1 MARVAVCVDRD
12 EPASTSVMT
21 ENAAGRIP
29 RICVAVPTY
38 RRPEQLA
45 ALLSALA
52 KQTFPADTD
61 IVVAIFDNDR
71 SPSAALTVE
80 RFSADFPVRLLHRH
94 TPEPGLSAVRNAA
107 VAYACDGFDYL
118 AMIDDDEEP
127 EPHWLSELFAVATR
141 TDADATFGP
150 VIYLFP
156 EGPAGWLGAG
166 GFFAVPTPRDGSRV
180 DFGYSGNCFLRT
192 TTLKRFGVTFD
203 RAFNLAG
210 GEDMLF
216 FLQLKLRGASM
227 VFAERAITKERVS
240 PERLRARYVLQLN
253 YRRGNTLA
261 LCDARIHRG
270 WTWKPVRALKGVAR
284 LVRGTST
291 SIPLTILRGRV
302 GALTAACDVAHG
314 LGSLV
319 GIFGG
324 VYRAY
329 DRLDA

>member
-1 MARVAVCVDRD
+1 MNKDVAERVQ
-12 EPASTSVMT
+12 
-21 ENAAGRIP
+21 

-45 ALLSALA
+45 SLLSALS
-52 KQTFPADTD
+52 KQTFPPDTD
-61 IVVAIFDNDR
+61 TVVAIFDNDQG
-71 SPSAALTVE
+71 PSASLTVE
-80 RFSADFPVRLLHRH
+80 RFSKDFPVRLLYHH
-94 TPEPGLSAVRNAA
+94 APEPGLSAVRNAA

-127 EPHWLSELFAVATR
+127 EPQWLCELFGVASR

-156 EGPAGWLGAG
+156 DGPAGWLGTG
-166 GFFAVPTPRDGSRV
+166 GFFAIPTPRDGSHV

-192 TTLKRFGVTFD
+192 KSLKRLGVTFD
-203 RAFNLAG
+203 RAFDLAG

-216 FLQLKLRGASM
+216 FLQLKRRGALM
-227 VFAERAITKERVS
+227 VFAERAIAKERVS

-261 LCDARIHRG
+261 LCDARVHHG
-270 WTWKPVRALKGVAR
+270 SAWKPVRAFKGVAR
-284 LVRGTST
+284 LARGVAT
-291 SIPLTILRGRV
+291 SIPLSIMRGRV

-319 GIFGG
+319 GLFGG

-329 DRLDA
+329 DRVDA